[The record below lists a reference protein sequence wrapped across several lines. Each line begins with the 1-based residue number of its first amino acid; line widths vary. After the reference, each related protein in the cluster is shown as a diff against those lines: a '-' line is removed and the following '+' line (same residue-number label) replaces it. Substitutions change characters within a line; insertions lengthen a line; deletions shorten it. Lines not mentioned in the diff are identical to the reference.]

1 MGKKVRSKR
10 NNGEG
15 TIRQRSNGRWEA
27 AVMDGRRPD
36 GKPRMKYFS
45 GATKKEV
52 RALLDRWKAD
62 KTNGL
67 DTSAQYTFTDW
78 SNLWFEHHKINITP
92 TTQENYKYTLR
103 ILQEYFGS
111 AYIMDI
117 RTLDIEVFLN
127 KLLADGVSDS
137 SRTKCRAMLT
147 QIFKK
152 AAAND
157 LVRKNPVLDAEKN
170 RSKKPPK
177 RKDAFTS
184 EEVKTLMRDLPDNR
198 MGWSIRLLLGTGM
211 RSQELL
217 ALEPQH
223 IEADGSIIHIEQAIN
238 LVKGRVHM
246 GAPKSRDS
254 YRDVPVP
261 DCIRPYAIALRETAH
276 QYIWQSPKK
285 DDTPCNPSYFR
296 DGYKKAIGTVEGVRY
311 LSPHS
316 CRHTFVSQ
324 MQALGVDIATIQTI
338 VGHAD
343 IDMTTHYLHV
353 QESVKQDAIEKFS
366 NFFGVPNTRIL
377 VEQPCA
383 LF

>member
-1 MGKKVRSKR
+1 M
-10 NNGEG
+10 
-15 TIRQRSNGRWEA
+15 I
-27 AVMDGRRPD
+27 MDGRRPE

-92 TTQENYKYTLR
+92 T
-103 ILQEYFGS
+103 
-111 AYIMDI
+111 
-117 RTLDIEVFLN
+117 
-127 KLLADGVSDS
+127 
-137 SRTKCRAMLT
+137 
-147 QIFKK
+147 
-152 AAAND
+152 
-157 LVRKNPVLDAEKN
+157 
-170 RSKKPPK
+170 
-177 RKDAFTS
+177 
-184 EEVKTLMRDLPDNR
+184 
-198 MGWSIRLLLGTGM
+198 
-211 RSQELL
+211 
-217 ALEPQH
+217 
-223 IEADGSIIHIEQAIN
+223 
-238 LVKGRVHM
+238 
-246 GAPKSRDS
+246 PKSRDS

-343 IDMTTHYLHV
+343 IDMTNHYLHV

>member
-1 MGKKVRSKR
+1 MSVTDCRYQVIKLG
-10 NNGEG
+10 GIFY
-15 TIRQRSNGRWEA
+15 TSNKMNDW
-27 AVMDGRRPD
+27 VLVV
-36 GKPRMKYFS
+36 
-45 GATKKEV
+45 TKTVVCTEQIV
-52 RALLDRWKAD
+52 SRVKA
-62 KTNGL
+62 N
-67 DTSAQYTFTDW
+67 
-78 SNLWFEHHKINITP
+78 TP

-111 AYIMDI
+111 SYIMDI
-117 RTLDIEVFLN
+117 RTMDIEVFLN

-157 LVRKNPVLDAEKN
+157 LVRKNPVFDAEKN
-170 RSKKPPK
+170 RSKKPPQ
-177 RKDAFTS
+177 RKDAFTAD
-184 EEVKTLMRDLPDNR
+184 EVKALMRDLPDNK

-217 ALEPQH
+217 ALEPHH
-223 IEADGSIIHIEQAIN
+223 IEEDGSVIHIEQAIN
-238 LVKGRVHM
+238 LVKGRVYM
-246 GAPKSRDS
+246 GLPKSRDS

-261 DCIRPYAIALRETAH
+261 ECVRPYAIALRETAH
-276 QYIWQSPKK
+276 QYVWQSPKK
-285 DDTPCNPSYFR
+285 PCPCNPTYFR
-296 DGYKKAIGTVEGVRY
+296 DGYKKAIETVDGVRY
-311 LSPHS
+311 LTPHS

-343 IDMTTHYLHV
+343 IDMTNHYLHV
-353 QESVKQDAIEKFS
+353 QESVRQDAMQRF
-366 NFFGVPNTRIL
+366 NAAFGVPNARIC
-377 VEQPCA
+377 VEQPCV